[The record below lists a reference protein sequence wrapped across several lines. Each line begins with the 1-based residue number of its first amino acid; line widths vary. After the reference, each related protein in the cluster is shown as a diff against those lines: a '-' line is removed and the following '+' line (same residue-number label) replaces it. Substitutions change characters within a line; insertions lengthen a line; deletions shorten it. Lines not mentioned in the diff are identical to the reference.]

1 MSVNRENVRVYIS
14 NILGGLSETDRRIA
28 GFILEQPAQVAQMP
42 VSRLAEAI
50 QVSEA
55 TIVRFCK
62 RIGYGGLLDLK
73 AALKRELLEESEK
86 PLPVSPDIF
95 LDDSRNEVA
104 QKIALTLETTVKE
117 TIGLLDMKVVHPVV
131 DRFLTASRVLFVG
144 FGASGL
150 SAMEARDKMNRQGI
164 DSEAYTD
171 RFTMTLKL
179 ANLKPED
186 LVVAFSHS
194 GETPEVVNAFR
205 LARKAGAHCLAITHN
220 LQSPLTELADNWLL
234 TCGSAGPFQGD
245 SIATR
250 LSQLFI
256 IEFLCTEITRHNL
269 RDSAS
274 TGLSIKELLIK
285 ERIKRESSGE

>member
-14 NILGGLSETDRRIA
+14 NVLGGLGETDQHIA
-28 GFILEQPAQVAQMP
+28 RFILEQPATVAQMP
-42 VSRLAEAI
+42 VRKLAEAI
-50 QVSEA
+50 SVSEA

-62 RIGYGGLLDLK
+62 KIGYTGLLELK
-73 AALKRELLEESEK
+73 AALKRELLADREQL
-86 PLPVSPDIF
+86 LPSSPDIF
-95 LDDSRNEVA
+95 LDDSRNDVA
-104 QKIALTLETTVKE
+104 QKIAMTVETTLNE
-117 TIGLLDMKVVHPVV
+117 TIGLLDMKVVNPVV
-131 DRFLTASRVLFVG
+131 ERFLIANRVLFVG

-205 LARKAGAHCLAITHN
+205 LAKKAGAHCLAITHSP
-220 LQSPLTELADNWLL
+220 QSPLTELADTWLL
-234 TCGSAGPFQGD
+234 TSGSAGPYQGD

-250 LSQLFI
+250 MSQLFM

-269 RDSAS
+269 RDSES

-285 ERIKRESSGE
+285 ERIKRESTG